1 LVQSPGTVAVR
12 RRGRIRA
19 RLVSGPRENPDSSDA
34 RSRLTT
40 NRKNYCWSLGGLA
53 DAFRERAPH
62 VAGVTIAPTITLTPR
77 EKQVATLLAYGY
89 TNAQIAQRLSIS
101 IRTAEMHRAGAMRKL
116 RAPSRAH
123 IVRWALDHE
132 LLR

>member
-1 LVQSPGTVAVR
+1 MPSAN
-12 RRGRIRA
+12 A
-19 RLVSGPRENPDSSDA
+19 R
-34 RSRLTT
+34 
-40 NRKNYCWSLGGLA
+40 CM
-53 DAFRERAPH
+53 

-77 EKQVATLLAYGY
+77 EKQVAILLAYGY

-116 RAPSRAH
+116 HAPSRAH